1 MAGTMERARA
11 SAAASPELRFLVE
24 RGRSL
29 LYGSD
34 SDDGAPVDPSPWRPT
49 SPHKRVWQTVLCTVS
64 GFLGGLVI
72 AASAPVWRLWDD
84 YVAPDSWRLTVPGI
98 PHPGTATQSTL
109 LFLLGLVLLAVGWL
123 GLVHRAGRIGD
134 KRKRVAMVAVVIAIW
149 AVPVSL
155 GPPLLSND
163 VYSYIA
169 QGEAVSRGLDPGEAG
184 VFRMGRND
192 FTTMADPYWRPS
204 AAPYGPVAQATSEAV
219 ITVSGHDP
227 VAAIWLYRV
236 VVLIGVAMSAAG
248 VLLIADRSRVNPA
261 VALAIALANP
271 VVILHFIGGIHN
283 DALMLGFMALG
294 LAAAQRD
301 RKKLGVALL
310 IAATAMKLPA
320 ALGLV
325 YVGWTWAGP
334 LAAWT
339 RRVATTAAVM
349 ATAIVAIVLG
359 CLAVGLGPGWVFAL
373 SKTGTVLDTY
383 SPTTKLGYSVSEILG
398 LVGLSVDGSLLAG
411 ITRALGLL
419 MTAVLGLVMLLRSPR
434 IGAIRATGIM
444 FVAYV
449 LLGPVIWPWYLP
461 AGFALLAA
469 TGLGRWRPSYLIVCI
484 AVSWFV
490 WPTSVM
496 SLEGPGGGDY
506 QHLRG
511 LGVVLLVGALAW
523 GAQRFST
530 RWERRMRREL
540 DELPSPP
547 ESSAEP
553 PVPTPA

>member
-1 MAGTMERARA
+1 
-11 SAAASPELRFLVE
+11 
-24 RGRSL
+24 
-29 LYGSD
+29 
-34 SDDGAPVDPSPWRPT
+34 
-49 SPHKRVWQTVLCTVS
+49 
-64 GFLGGLVI
+64 
-72 AASAPVWRLWDD
+72 
-84 YVAPDSWRLTVPGI
+84 
-98 PHPGTATQSTL
+98 
-109 LFLLGLVLLAVGWL
+109 
-123 GLVHRAGRIGD
+123 
-134 KRKRVAMVAVVIAIW
+134 
-149 AVPVSL
+149 
-155 GPPLLSND
+155 
-163 VYSYIA
+163 
-169 QGEAVSRGLDPGEAG
+169 
-184 VFRMGRND
+184 
-192 FTTMADPYWRPS
+192 
-204 AAPYGPVAQATSEAV
+204 
-219 ITVSGHDP
+219 
-227 VAAIWLYRV
+227 
-236 VVLIGVAMSAAG
+236 
-248 VLLIADRSRVNPA
+248 
-261 VALAIALANP
+261 
-271 VVILHFIGGIHN
+271 
-283 DALMLGFMALG
+283 MALG